1 MVTDPNE
8 DYRQAEAILN
18 GQMNERDA
26 TPAARQLALNRMNQ
40 PLRYPDKPKA
50 MGGGKRPRG
59 PTPIGASSLSGG
71 MVGAPSVQM
80 SPEESM
86 LAADQTAARTMS
98 RSYRENGLVPQ
109 DPDDPFFSAQET
121 MRNNRENPHTQG
133 DEGNLDQQIRQRNQ
147 NSKDAGVAYNP
158 RVAVGTIT
166 DKDRQ
171 AQREWNAQVN
181 AEPGSEMQQR
191 FNKPGYDAYWAE
203 RTEANRR
210 SAGRQRFARQH
221 ELDNMSP
228 EEYEA
233 MLQKGRQSMAE
244 RKLRIRNAEVAKAT
258 GRPVEVIAKMDVAQ
272 RDSAMLGAR
281 DKKATKREDS
291 YRFQAQL
298 GGGTVNAETSRIDA
312 LLSRLSPEARDRA
325 MVQMLSGRGMGPN
338 EVEAAGL
345 QLDARGNLGGG
356 LGGGAANGPLA
367 QQQAAG
373 LQRENIQADRR
384 LREADEDTMIG
395 DRYAPPRSILLGGG
409 HDAFTEEEQRQAVQ
423 DLMARG
429 YEEQE
434 ALDAVRRI
442 KNKRTGIWG
451 QPGI

>member
-1 MVTDPNE
+1 MAIDPNE

-18 GQMNERDA
+18 GQMDERDA
-26 TPAARQLALNRMNQ
+26 TPAARQLALRRMNQ
-40 PLRYPDKPKA
+40 PLRYPDKPKS

-86 LAADQTAARTMS
+86 LAADQTAASTIS

-203 RTEANRR
+203 RTEDNRR
-210 SAGRQRFARQH
+210 SAGRQRFARQQ

-233 MLQKGRQSMAE
+233 MLQKGRESMAE

-258 GRPVEVIAKMDVAQ
+258 GEDVATISQMDVAQ
-272 RDSAMLGAR
+272 RDEAMLGAR
-281 DKKATKREDS
+281 DRKATKREDS

-298 GGGTVNAETSRIDA
+298 GGGTVNRETSRIDA

-325 MVQMLSGRGMGPN
+325 MVQMLAGGGMGAN

-345 QLDARGNLGGG
+345 QLNARNQIGGG
-356 LGGGAANGPLA
+356 LGQGGGANNPLVQA
-367 QQQAAG
+367 QAAG
-373 LQRENIQADRR
+373 ANQQNAQNAQGQRVINENSI
-384 LREADEDTMIG
+384 IG
-395 DRYAPPRSILLGGG
+395 DHYAPPGSLFGWDTFDER
-409 HDAFTEEEQRQAVQ
+409 EQNQAVQ
-423 DLMARG
+423 DLINNQNYTPA
-429 YEEQE
+429 Q
-434 ALDAVRRI
+434 ATDAVRRI
-442 KNKRTGIWG
+442 ARERRSKVHI
-451 QPGI
+451 